1 MPPVTAKFQAD
12 FSDFEKGVQRTEAQ
26 LKDFGTAATAAG
38 AKLALVPK
46 AASDGVGPVNSLRDS
61 FRQFDGALAAMGLN
75 IGPQIRGLEDMA
87 NASGKGA
94 EGMGL
99 LAKAGLAVG
108 VAMAG
113 WQFGRAIAGWLDLDA
128 KIGNATAKLLGFGD
142 VAAQTAGA
150 VQDTIN
156 KAIADGADKNIT
168 YAEAIKFNIRH
179 LKEFQEGNKGGWA
192 LNAYIAQLEKTTVQ
206 VDNLDTHQKRLI
218 DRGLALKI
226 SNADIAKGLG
236 ISTDAVDTYVAA
248 LAASAEAT
256 KKAATDAK
264 ELADANAKLGKAW
277 KDLYADMKAFG
288 SKQIQELTVV
298 VQKEMATQREAVSA
312 AQTDLLGM
320 MNASNAAKRTAA
332 LGGAQSLDAQLES
345 LAQTHQANLM
355 KIEQAGRAASSQG
368 GTQWLEHTRT
378 LTDDANSAFQT
389 AWDGIVQGGNAAMT
403 SVNSAV
409 ATVGPAAASAAGQME
424 SGFSM
429 AFASILGN
437 AASTADRV
445 ALLLKDAATNITRG
459 SLQPGGLSAT
469 LAWEQQQQAMRLSN
483 KLPGFASGGPVT
495 RDGPIFAH
503 AGEFVL
509 PKGGSGATINVGGI
523 SIVTS
528 GATAANDGRAAADA
542 LLTRLKQAGVRV

>member
-12 FSDFEKGVQRTEAQ
+12 FSDFEKGVQRADAQ
-26 LKDFGTAATAAG
+26 LDKFGTAATAAG

-46 AASDGVGPVNSLRDS
+46 AAGDGVGQVNSLRDA
-61 FRQFDGALAAMGLN
+61 FRQFDGALASVGLN

-113 WQFGRAIAGWLDLDA
+113 WQFGRAIAGWLDLDQ

-156 KAIADGADKNIT
+156 RAIANGADRMIS
-168 YAEAIKFNIRH
+168 YADAIKFNVQH
-179 LKEFQEGNKGGWA
+179 LKEFQEGNKAGWA
-192 LNAYIAQLEKTTVQ
+192 LNAYIAQLEKTAVQ

-248 LAASAEAT
+248 LAANAEAT
-256 KKAATDAK
+256 KKAAADAK
-264 ELADANAKLGKAW
+264 DLADANAKLGKAW

-288 SKQIQELTVV
+288 SKQIQEMTVV
-298 VQKEMATQREAVSA
+298 VQAEMAKQREAVSA
-312 AQTDLLGM
+312 AQIDLLGLL
-320 MNASNAAKRTAA
+320 NASNAAKRTAA
-332 LGGAQSLDAQLES
+332 LGGAQSLDAQLEA
-345 LAQTHQANLM
+345 LAQAHQANIF

-368 GTQWLEHTRT
+368 GTEWLEHTRR
-378 LTDDANSAFQT
+378 LTDEANSAFQT
-389 AWDGIVQGGNAAMT
+389 SWDGIVQGANAGMGQAGT
-403 SVNSAV
+403 AV
-409 ATVGPAAASAAGQME
+409 QTIGPIAAATASGVQQAFGQAFQNVANDAAAIGKR
-424 SGFSM
+424 
-429 AFASILGN
+429 ILQLEADAAKNMLRGGL
-437 AASTADRV
+437 ASTFGFYQKQR
-445 ALLLKDAATNITRG
+445 ATELRN
-459 SLQPGGLSAT
+459 PGPGETAPSFAT
-469 LAWEQQQQAMRLSN
+469 
-483 KLPGFASGGPVT
+483 GGPVKQ
-495 RDGPIFAH
+495 DGLIYAH

-509 PKGGSGATINVGGI
+509 PKGGGGATIHAPI
-523 SIVTS
+523 SIHTS
-528 GATAANDGRAAADA
+528 GATAAQDGRTAADA
-542 LLTRLKQAGVRV
+542 LLARLKQAGVRV